1 MDAELTKSFV
11 FSASHRSG
19 ARSIG
24 ANYTLFL
31 TLPALDEAAE
41 KELDAVVQSELI
53 EKIHTRDLSESVDF
67 LKGVEITDAALLK
80 AFRVRLER
88 PLARH
93 GLRRLALQRDART
106 VTTLHL

>member
-1 MDAELTKSFV
+1 MDAELTKAFA

-19 ARSIG
+19 VRFIG
-24 ANYTLFL
+24 ANYILFL

-41 KELDAVVQSELI
+41 KELDAVVQAELI
-53 EKIHTRDLSESVDF
+53 AKLHTRDLSDGVDF
-67 LKGVEITDAALLK
+67 LKGVEITDAGLLR
-80 AFRVRLER
+80 AFRERLEK

-106 VTTLHL
+106 VTTLHV